1 MAEEKLPAAD
11 LAAIPA
17 EAEYTPAE
25 GLTESQVTDI
35 RAAGNG
41 NDHQVRAGRSV
52 GEIIR
57 ANVFTRINAM
67 LGVLLIIVLSTGSII
82 NAAFGLLIIA
92 NSGIGIIQEIRAK
105 RMLDKLSIV
114 GQAKPTVRRQG
125 DNGAQEMEIPA
136 TELVQGDLIVLSA
149 GEQILVD
156 GEMVSAQALD
166 VDESLLTGENDPV
179 HKEPGDVVLSGS
191 FVVAGSGV
199 YQATKVGTEAYAAKL
214 AAEASQFSL
223 TNSQLMTGINKILKV
238 ITWLLI
244 PTGIA
249 TIYTQLFQTGKPW
262 NEAVLSMAA
271 ALVPMVPEGLVLMT
285 SIAFFVGVIRLGKKQ
300 CLVQEL
306 PAIEGLARVDVVCT
320 DKTGTLT
327 NNSMELKEVTPLGD
341 ATEDDELAQKA
352 RQALAAMAACDEHPN
367 DSMKAIAEWATS
379 DRDDTP
385 TGGSDWEQI
394 GVVPFSSDKKW
405 SAMGFGEHGEW
416 MLGAPDVLA
425 APDSSAAATA
435 DEVGSTGL
443 RVLLLAQSTTPV
455 EELAHTPAE
464 EFVEAGTVTPVALVV
479 LQQSVRPDAADTLEY
494 FHDEGVN
501 VKVVSGDNAT
511 SVGAVASELNMVG
524 ADAPLDV
531 RKLPKLPEDAFAQST
546 KQQGREEREESAEAV
561 DFADDVENHT
571 VFGRVTPEQKRFMV
585 GALQYHGHT
594 VAMTGDGVND
604 VLALKR
610 ADIGVAMG
618 SGSSAARSVAQIV
631 LLDNRFAT
639 LPSVVGEGRRVIGNI
654 ERVANLFLTKTVY
667 SVLLALLVVFAQ
679 VPFPFQPI
687 HVTITGW
694 FTIGTPAFLLSLAPN
709 TARAKDHFVQR
720 VLRLAVPSGIII
732 SAVAFVTYMVLR
744 DVYGEGGTDISDT
757 LQTQISTATL
767 AALIVTATWVLCVV
781 ARPLRWWK
789 ILLVVLSV
797 AMYPVMFLWPFTAKL
812 FFLDATNG
820 VLMQWGLLAGLC
832 GAVLVEILWWVTGAV
847 KGERRFVWARTRER
861 FEEQQQE
868 AKMAEAARK
877 RSAS

>member
-1 MAEEKLPAAD
+1 MAEEKLPAAALSTILD
-11 LAAIPA
+11 
-17 EAEYTPAE
+17 EADYTPAE
-25 GLTESQVTDI
+25 GLTEDQVSEI

-41 NDHQVRAGRSV
+41 NDHRVRAGRSV

-114 GQAKPTVRRQG
+114 GQAKPMVRRQKESG
-125 DNGAQEMEIPA
+125 SQDFEIPA

-156 GEMVSAQALD
+156 GEVISAQALD
-166 VDESLLTGENDPV
+166 VNESLLTGENDPV

-214 AAEASQFSL
+214 ATEASQFTL
-223 TNSQLMTGINKILKV
+223 TNSQLMTGINKILRV
-238 ITWLLI
+238 ITWLLV

-285 SIAFFVGVIRLGKKQ
+285 SIAFFVGAIRLGQKQ

-327 NNSMELKEVTPLGD
+327 NNSMELKEVTPLGE
-341 ATEDDELAQKA
+341 AAEDETMTQAAQ
-352 RQALAAMAACDEHPN
+352 QALAAMATYDDHPN

-379 DRDDTP
+379 GHDDAYA
-385 TGGSDWEQI
+385 GEQDWEQTA
-394 GVVPFSSDKKW
+394 VVPFSSDKKW
-405 SAMGFGEHGEW
+405 SAMGFGKHGEW

-443 RVLLLAQSTTPV
+443 RVLLLARSDTPV
-455 EELAHTPAE
+455 DELAHTPAE

-494 FHDEGVN
+494 FHGEGVD

-511 SVGAVASELNMVG
+511 SVGAVASELTMVG
-524 ADAPLDV
+524 ADAPLDA
-531 RKLPKLPEDAFAQST
+531 RKLPKLSEDAFAQCSRRQEST
-546 KQQGREEREESAEAV
+546 VSTAAAE
-561 DFADDVENHT
+561 FADDVENHT

-585 GALQYHGHT
+585 GALQHNGHT

-694 FTIGTPAFLLSLAPN
+694 FTIGIPAFLLSLAPN

-720 VLRLAVPSGIII
+720 VLRLAVPSGVII
-732 SAVAFVTYMVLR
+732 SAVSFVTYMVLR
-744 DVYGEGGTDISDT
+744 HVYGEGGASISDT

-767 AALIVTATWVLCVV
+767 ATLIVTATWVLCVV

-789 ILLVVLSV
+789 ILLVVLSA
-797 AMYPVMFLWPFTAKL
+797 AMYPVIFLWPFTAKV

-820 VLMQWGLLAGLC
+820 VLMEWGLLAGLC

-861 FEEQQQE
+861 FEAEQQD

>member
-1 MAEEKLPAAD
+1 MAEEKFAAAA
-11 LAAIPA
+11 LATISD
-17 EAEYTPAE
+17 EADYTSAE
-25 GLTESQVTDI
+25 GLTEAQVSEI

-67 LGVLLIIVLSTGSII
+67 LGVLFLIVWSTGSII

-125 DNGAQEMEIPA
+125 ENGSQDTAIPA
-136 TELVQGDLIVLSA
+136 TDLVQGDLIVLSA

-156 GEMVSAQALD
+156 GEVITAQALD

-179 HKEPGDVVLSGS
+179 HKEAGDVVLSGS
-191 FVVAGSGV
+191 FVVAGSGL

-223 TNSQLMTGINKILKV
+223 TNSQLMTGINKILRV
-238 ITWLLI
+238 ITWLLV

-249 TIYTQLFQTGKPW
+249 TIYTQLFQTDKPW
-262 NEAVLSMAA
+262 KEAVLSMVA

-285 SIAFFVGVIRLGKKQ
+285 SIAFFVGVIRLGQKQ

-327 NNSMELKEVTPLGD
+327 NNSMELKEVTLLGD
-341 ATEDDELAQKA
+341 AAKDETLAQTA
-352 RQALAAMAACDEHPN
+352 RQALAAMAASDDHPN

-379 DRDDTP
+379 DRDDVP
-385 TGGSDWEQI
+385 AGGEDWEHTA
-394 GVVPFSSDKKW
+394 VVPFSSDKKW
-405 SAMGFGEHGEW
+405 SAMGFGENGEW

-435 DEVGSTGL
+435 DEAGSTGL
-443 RVLLLAQSTTPV
+443 RVLLLARSDTPV
-455 EELAHTPAE
+455 DELAHTPAE
-464 EFVEAGTVTPVALVV
+464 EFVEAGTVTPLALV
-479 LQQSVRPDAADTLEY
+479 LMQQSVRPDAADTLAY
-494 FHDEGVN
+494 FHDEGVD

-524 ADAPLDV
+524 ADAPLDA
-531 RKLPKLPEDAFAQST
+531 RKLPKLPEDAFAQRIHQQERTVST
-546 KQQGREEREESAEAV
+546 AAGE
-561 DFADDVENHT
+561 FADDVENHT
-571 VFGRVTPEQKRFMV
+571 VFGRVTPEQKRSMV
-585 GALQYHGHT
+585 GALQHNGHT

-618 SGSSAARSVAQIV
+618 AGSSAARSVAQIV

-654 ERVANLFLTKTVY
+654 ERVAHLFLTKTVY
-667 SVLLALLVVFAQ
+667 SVMLALLVVFAQ

-694 FTIGTPAFLLSLAPN
+694 FTIGIPAFLLSLAPN
-709 TARAKDHFVQR
+709 SARAKDHFVQR
-720 VLRLAVPSGIII
+720 VLRLAVPSGVII
-732 SAVAFVTYMVLR
+732 SVVSFVTYMVLR
-744 DVYGEGGTDISDT
+744 HVYGEDGSGISDT

-789 ILLVVLSV
+789 ILLVVLSA
-797 AMYPVMFLWPFTAKL
+797 AMYPVIFLWPFTAKL
-812 FFLDATNG
+812 FFLDASNG

-847 KGERRFVWARTRER
+847 KGERRFVWARTRAP
-861 FEEQQQE
+861 FEAEQQE